1 MTFKKDRYLQMKRKL
16 LFGERMLLGDGTEP
30 FNAVIPFR
38 LRGSFKVEEIQY
50 ALGQLQVKHPWLRAL
65 IHHDEHNVPWFEVTE
80 NTIPIPIRIV
90 DRIGDDDWQKESMR
104 EWETLFH
111 YREKPLLRFVWI
123 KGDEVSDMLFGFH
136 HCLCDGGSAMSF
148 LHEFLKI
155 LDHPSAEIGLEHP
168 ILGIQDVVP
177 ADILASRTQQIKAK
191 VIGRLAATAIKC
203 VPVGKKTVDRQKD
216 YMINWKFDPTTSKE
230 LISYC
235 KAQEVTVNTFLS
247 AVVLHAFKKI
257 KGERAF
263 NKVSCPVDI
272 RRFAPQI
279 KEDHIFAFGLMIVVS
294 SNQKMSFSDN
304 LRLMQ
309 ETVERKTAKLNPY
322 ITMMVMESAHDAL
335 KNFTK
340 LLKHGKSSNDC
351 MFSNL
356 GRIQIP
362 HDYKAFTLE
371 TIFSPSVI
379 GPLGNTTTM
388 VVSTFRGVM
397 DFTFIG
403 SEGYLPHS
411 EALAIRNEMI
421 QTIKQQL
428 EYSEA

>member
-1 MTFKKDRYLQMKRKL
+1 MRRRL

-38 LRGSFKVEEIQY
+38 LRGTFKEKDIQL
-50 ALGQLQVKHPWLRAL
+50 ALNQLQGKHPWLRAL
-65 IHHDEHNVPWFEVTE
+65 IHHDENHVPWFEVLE
-80 NTIPIPIRIV
+80 RNLPIPIRIV
-90 DRIGDDDWQKESMR
+90 HRNGDDDWKEESMK
-104 EWETLFH
+104 EWQTLFN
-111 YREKPLLRFVWI
+111 YTELPLLRFVWI
-123 KGDEVSDMLFGFH
+123 KGEEVSDMLFAFH

-148 LHEFLKI
+148 LNEFLQL
-155 LDHPSAEIGLEHP
+155 LDNPFHDIGLENP

-177 ADILASRTQQIKAK
+177 SEILANRGQQMKAK

-203 VPVGKKTVDRQKD
+203 IPVGKKAIERQKD
-216 YMINWKFDPTTSKE
+216 YLVHWKLDKAMSQE

-235 KAQEVTVNTFLS
+235 KSKQVTVNTFLS
-247 AVVLHAFKKI
+247 AAVLQAFKKI
-257 KGERAF
+257 KGEKAF

-272 RRFAPQI
+272 RRFAKQI

-294 SNQKMSFSDN
+294 ANQKMSFSEN
-304 LRLMQ
+304 LHLIQ
-309 ETVERKTAKLNPY
+309 ESVERKTAKLNPY

-362 HDYKAFTLE
+362 HQYKTFTLD

-388 VVSTFRGVM
+388 VASTFRGEM
-397 DFTFIG
+397 DFSFIG

-411 EALAIRNEMI
+411 EALAIRDEVI
-421 QTIKQQL
+421 DTIKQQI
-428 EYSEA
+428 EYLPVS

>member
-1 MTFKKDRYLQMKRKL
+1 MRRRL

-38 LRGSFKVEEIQY
+38 LRGTFKEKDIQL
-50 ALGQLQVKHPWLRAL
+50 ALTQLQGKHPWLRAL
-65 IHHDEHNVPWFEVTE
+65 IHHDENHVPWFEVLERTL
-80 NTIPIPIRIV
+80 PIPIRIV
-90 DRIGDDDWQKESMR
+90 SRNGDDDWKEESVK
-104 EWETLFH
+104 EWQTLFN
-111 YREKPLLRFVWI
+111 YTELPLLRFVWI
-123 KGDEVSDMLFGFH
+123 KGEEISDMLFAFH

-148 LHEFLKI
+148 LNEFLQL
-155 LDHPSAEIGLEHP
+155 LDNPFHDIGLENP

-177 ADILASRTQQIKAK
+177 SEILANRGQQMKAK

-203 VPVGKKTVDRQKD
+203 IPVGKKAIERQKD
-216 YMINWKFDPTTSKE
+216 YLVHWKLDKTMSQE

-235 KAQEVTVNTFLS
+235 KSKQVTVNTFLS
-247 AVVLHAFKKI
+247 TAVLQAFKKV
-257 KGERAF
+257 KGEKAF

-272 RRFAPQI
+272 RRFAKQI

-294 SNQKMSFSDN
+294 ANQKMSFSEN
-304 LRLMQ
+304 LHLIQ
-309 ETVERKTAKLNPY
+309 ESVERKTSKLNPY

-362 HDYKAFTLE
+362 HQYKAFTLD

-388 VVSTFRGVM
+388 VASTFRGEM
-397 DFTFIG
+397 DFSFIG

-411 EALAIRNEMI
+411 EALAIRDEVME
-421 QTIKQQL
+421 TIKQQL
-428 EYSEA
+428 EYLPVS